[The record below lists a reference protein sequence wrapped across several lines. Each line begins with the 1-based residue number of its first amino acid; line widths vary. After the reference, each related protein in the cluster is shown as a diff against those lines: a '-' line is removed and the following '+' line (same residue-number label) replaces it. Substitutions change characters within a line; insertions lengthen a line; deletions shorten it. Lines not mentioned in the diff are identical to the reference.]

1 MKLQSVSDDPAC
13 HEVSRAKLCMC
24 VAISVTASMFVSFV
38 ADAVDCFPS
47 ADAVKQQHSKAWP
60 RWTLSAPGFKG
71 TKCWYPS
78 TQAAAHDHGKPP
90 AQVVIS
96 EPREP
101 EPEGTRLATGSELAY
116 TSEARVDAVQ
126 LFDTWAGVL
135 GPEETSNLDS
145 SFEDRFLAVCPI
157 ADHLAPGCMSEPRN

>member
-1 MKLQSVSDDPAC
+1 MKAC
-13 HEVSRAKLCMC
+13 VG
-24 VAISVTASMFVSFV
+24 VAISVTASMFASF
-38 ADAVDCFPS
+38 AANAFDCFPS

-90 AQVVIS
+90 AQVVIG

-101 EPEGTRLATGSELAY
+101 EPEVIRSATGFELAK
-116 TSEARVDAVQ
+116 TLEVGVDAVQ

-157 ADHLAPGCMSEPRN
+157 ADHLVPGCMSIVSLGVV